1 VGLRAGVAA
10 VSTNKA
16 FTGWTV
22 YRGQMVLD
30 DLGSSLRGSLDK
42 LQGKTRLSEEDV
54 EEIVKEIQRSL
65 LSADVDVDL
74 VMELSDSIR
83 DRALGEEPPAGTTAK
98 DHVLKIVY
106 EEMVDLVGESTE
118 LPLEEQTIV
127 LAGLQGSGKT
137 TTAAKMAW
145 WFSKKGLRPAVIQ
158 TDTFRPGAY
167 DQAREMCERAE
178 VDFYGDPDAEDPVA
192 IAEAGL
198 EATDDADVRIVD
210 TSGRS
215 GLNDELVEELKQI
228 EAAVDTDRNLLVLD
242 AAIGQGATDQAR
254 AFGDAVGIDGV
265 VITKLD
271 GTAKGGGALA
281 AVDQT
286 DSSIA
291 FLGTGEEVKDIE
303 RFEPSGFISR
313 LLGMG
318 DLKQLSERVERA
330 MEETRAEDDDWD
342 PEDLMKGEFTL
353 KDMRKQMNAMN
364 RMGPLDQ
371 VMDMIPGLGGGI
383 KDQLP
388 DDAMDVTQDRL
399 RNFEVIMDSMTEDE
413 LENPRSVGQSQI
425 ERIAR
430 GSGTDEDAVRELLEQ
445 HKMMSRMMKQFQG
458 MGDGDMQ
465 RMMKQM
471 QGGGGG
477 GGMGGMGP
485 FGD

>member
-1 VGLRAGVAA
+1 
-10 VSTNKA
+10 
-16 FTGWTV
+16 
-22 YRGQMVLD
+22 MVLD
-30 DLGSSLRGSLDK
+30 DLGSSLRGTLDK
-42 LQGKTRLSEEDV
+42 LQGKTTLSEDDV

-65 LSADVDVDL
+65 LSADVDVSL
-74 VMELSDSIR
+74 VMDLSDSIR
-83 DRALGEEPPAGTTAK
+83 ERALDEEPPAGTTAR

-106 EEMVDLVGESTE
+106 EEMVGLVGESTD

-137 TTAAKMAW
+137 TSAAKMAW

-167 DQAREMCERAE
+167 EQAKEMAERAE
-178 VDFYGDPDAEDPVA
+178 VDFYGDPNNDDPVD
-192 IAEAGL
+192 IARKGL
-198 EATDDADVRIVD
+198 EATEDADVHIVD
-210 TSGRS
+210 TAGRHA
-215 GLNDELVEELKQI
+215 LEEELIDELEEI
-228 EAAVDTDRNLLVLD
+228 EETVDPDRNLLVLD
-242 AAIGQGATDQAR
+242 AAIGQGAKEQAER
-254 AFGDAVGIDGV
+254 FHDAVGIDGV
-265 VITKLD
+265 MITKLD

-291 FLGTGEEVKDIE
+291 FLGTGEEVGDIE
-303 RFEPSGFISR
+303 RFEASGFISR

-330 MEETRAEDDDWD
+330 MAETQEEEDWD

-353 KDMRKQMNAMN
+353 NDMRKQMNAMN

-371 VMDMIPGLGGGI
+371 VLDMIPGLGGGI

-388 DDAMDVTQDRL
+388 DDAMDMTQERL
-399 RNFEVIMDSMTEDE
+399 RDFEVIMDSMTEAE
-413 LENPRSVGQSQI
+413 LEHPRAIGQSQI

-430 GSGTDEDAVRELLEQ
+430 GSGKDEEAVRELLEQ
-445 HKMMSRMMKQFQG
+445 HKMMNRMMKQFQG

-477 GGMGGMGP
+477 GGGLGGMGP

>member
-1 VGLRAGVAA
+1 
-10 VSTNKA
+10 
-16 FTGWTV
+16 
-22 YRGQMVLD
+22 MVLD
-30 DLGSSLRGSLDK
+30 DLGSSLRGTLDK
-42 LQGKTRLSEEDV
+42 LQGKSRLSEEDV
-54 EEIVKEIQRSL
+54 EEVVTEIQRSL

-83 DRALGEEPPAGTTAK
+83 ERALAEEPPAGTTAK

-118 LPLEEQTIV
+118 LPLEGQTIV

-137 TTAAKMAW
+137 TSAAKMAW

-167 DQAREMCERAE
+167 DQAEEMTERAE
-178 VDFYGDPDAEDPVA
+178 VAFYGDPDADDPVE
-192 IAEAGL
+192 IAREGL
-198 EATDDADVRIVD
+198 EATADADVRIVD

-215 GLNDELVEELKQI
+215 GLNEELVEELERI
-228 EAAVDTDRNLLVLD
+228 EAAVEPDRNLLVLD
-242 AAIGQGATDQAR
+242 ASIGQSAKEQAE

-291 FLGTGEEVKDIE
+291 FLGTGEEVKDVE
-303 RFEPSGFISR
+303 RFEASGFISR

-330 MEETRAEDDDWD
+330 MEETQEEEDWD
-342 PEDLMKGEFTL
+342 PEDLMQGEFTL
-353 KDMRKQMNAMN
+353 KDMRNQMNAMN

-371 VMDMIPGLGGGI
+371 VMDMIPGLGGGL

-399 RNFEVIMDSMTEDE
+399 RNFEVIMDSMTDDE

-430 GSGTDEDAVRELLEQ
+430 GSGTDEETVRELLEQ

-465 RMMKQM
+465 RMMQKM
-471 QGGGGG
+471 QGDGGG